1 MTVLELRTYEGLKE
15 KLGESLAKDFFA
27 LLDERNIGA
36 KETIN
41 LSKEVFVSKDEI
53 RKIEVDFKKEDTRLE
68 IQIKNSEVA
77 IRNDLAKVEV
87 SIRSDISKLESRMSD
102 FESKITKQI
111 YWLNLIQ
118 LLAIIGSVLAI
129 TRFIGK

>member
-1 MTVLELRTYEGLKE
+1 MKY
-15 KLGESLAKDFFA
+15 
-27 LLDERNIGA
+27 
-36 KETIN
+36 
-41 LSKEVFVSKDEI
+41 
-53 RKIEVDFKKEDTRLE
+53 TRLE
-68 IQIKNSEVA
+68 IQIKNTEVA

-87 SIRSDISKLESRMSD
+87 SIRNDLSKLESKMLE